1 MNLRDKVIWESMLV
15 HYDSLEKDKNIV
27 INEIKAD
34 VENYTSCRENKTQG
48 LRKMAYAGLFIT
60 DEEDVAQIVQSLR
73 LKGFGVNMNKKES
86 LLDWYADEVARVGGE
101 NLWK

>member
-15 HYDSLEKDKNIV
+15 HFDTPEKDKNIV

-34 VENYTSCRENKTQG
+34 VENYTSCRESKTQG
-48 LRKMAYAGLFIT
+48 LRKMAYSGLFIT
-60 DEEDVAQIVQSLR
+60 DEEDIAKIVQSLK
-73 LKGFGVNMNKKES
+73 LKGFEVNTHKKGTFF
-86 LLDWYADEVARVGGE
+86 DWYAAEVARVGSE